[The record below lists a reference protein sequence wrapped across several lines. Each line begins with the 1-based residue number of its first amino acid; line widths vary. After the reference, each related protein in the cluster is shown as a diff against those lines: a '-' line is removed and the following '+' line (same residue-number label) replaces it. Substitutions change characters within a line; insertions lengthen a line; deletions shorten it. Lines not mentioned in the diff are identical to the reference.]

1 MKRVLVLLV
10 LVCLIVSCNVFGNT
24 AFVAN
29 GSSEFKTL
37 VVPKNGQ
44 TDLHSNEPLIQFQF
58 QAVTDNI
65 TINDIGVSVNNS
77 ALISTASVSIK
88 KQNNNDTLN
97 FFLDSLSDNIIDNIM
112 NKGASRT
119 FTVASGDIVTV
130 IINAKVSAS
139 AVPSNRLELK
149 VHSIGSTFGS
159 SSFNSYAV
167 DKTATVNVSG
177 FQGVTVNSVVS
188 DSKILAGH
196 ANFPVLNVE
205 VGPMVGEG
213 LDLGL
218 SVVVEKNSDDII
230 NGVKL
235 CFDVDQDKV
244 IDGEANSVCG
254 DPEEFSENRATPNL
268 NKDNI
273 LIKPDDTT
281 NVLVVYDL
289 STSTP
294 NRSLSKYKAE
304 VTTVLGTGGK
314 SKQEIS
320 ETISGSANPQ
330 GLDLVG
336 VLVNKIA
343 DTPTGNVIPG
353 RVTNDMLIIAVDSVG
368 VTINV
373 AKLKIGN
380 GQGVEFGRNSN
391 EVESIHI
398 FDGTSL
404 ISADAFTSAVSEATV
419 TLNKRILSGDDTN
432 FTIQYVLPGIDEGK
446 IVQAVV
452 KDTSEFQVTVNGTA
466 YIANN
471 GSGTENFKVFNLPIS
486 SEERL
491 VSDVDD
497 KVVLR
502 SVTPKTND
510 LVFVGQQSVPIFDL
524 DILNHKQ
531 EPVVAELTV
540 NANNSD
546 GSSGFSV
553 ENQGIVGISVLN
565 DSGKGGRFLSV
576 SDSDSKQII
585 QFSVPKNSRETYTV
599 GVNVGQDP
607 DAVKNYTL
615 RLDSIQ
621 SGIDVVKLEDIGKT
635 TNFSAATYNI
645 EVSFD
650 SFIDNVATVT
660 VTNNTGAPVTLNR
673 VSLSAFEDGLGGN
686 VVALRVTPSENVVI
700 LAGNKST
707 ILLSVDAVLNAEPM
721 DVVFLPIIEATVSGN
736 AVLLSRYRAVGKF
749 TSPFQTHTRGISQS
763 FSANTAVDPSMV
775 HIDRIEVKKDDNVIG
790 EFLNGDAVTPNSEFI
805 IHMRNPSLWKSVQLE
820 SVSAPHSGS
829 DQDYD
834 AEKGQL
840 ATRTFKGSGSFSLR
854 VTPTDGSP
862 FSIPIRFL
870 MSRSL
875 AVSDPLLYPNPYNTG
890 GGSPLTMSINTTT
903 PSDVEITVYDMR
915 GRAVVAHNHSVP
927 LGYTNVT
934 IPGTGQLA
942 SGMYIAYVVIKSN
955 GESVK
960 KVVRL
965 AVY

>member
-29 GSSEFKTL
+29 GSSVFKTL

-65 TINDIGVSVNNS
+65 TIDDIGVSVNNS

-88 KQNNNDTLN
+88 KQNNNETLN
-97 FFLDSLSDNIIDNIM
+97 FFIGSFFNNAIDNIM
-112 NKGASRT
+112 RNGAFKT

-130 IINAKVSAS
+130 IINAKVSAL

-167 DKTATVNVSG
+167 DKTATVTVSG
-177 FQGVTVNSVVS
+177 FQAVTVNSVVS

-196 ANFPVLNVE
+196 ENFPVLNVE

-213 LDLGL
+213 LDSGL

-230 NGVKL
+230 NRVRL
-235 CFDVDQDKV
+235 CEDIDKDKS
-244 IDGEANSVCG
+244 IDNISDCG
-254 DPEEFSENRATPNL
+254 DYVSFSENRATPNL
-268 NKDNI
+268 SNI
-273 LIKPDDTT
+273 LSSASNTT

-294 NRSLSKYKAE
+294 NGSVNYEAKVS
-304 VTTVLGTGGK
+304 TVLGTGAA
-314 SKQEIS
+314 SNQAIS
-320 ETISGSANPQ
+320 ETTFIGNPL
-330 GLDLVG
+330 LDLNLVG
-336 VLVNKIA
+336 VIVNATA

-353 RVTNDMLIIAVDSVG
+353 NVTNDMLIIEVKPIG
-368 VTINV
+368 VTVNV

-380 GQGVEFGRNSN
+380 GEGVEFQDGQNN
-391 EVESIHI
+391 KVKSIHI

-404 ISADAFTSAVSEATV
+404 SSADSFTSAVSEATV
-419 TLNKRILSGDDTN
+419 TLNKRILSDANTN
-432 FTIQYVLPGIDEGK
+432 FTIQYVLPAFTDNAAT
-446 IVQAVV
+446 VQAVV
-452 KDTSEFQVTVNGTA
+452 KNNSEFQVTVNGTA
-466 YIANN
+466 YIANS

-486 SEERL
+486 SEERS

-502 SVTPKTND
+502 SVTPKTNN

-524 DILNHKQ
+524 DISNDKN
-531 EPVVAELTV
+531 ESVVAELTV
-540 NANNSD
+540 EAIVNSN
-546 GSSGFSV
+546 GSSGFNA
-553 ENQGIVGISVLN
+553 ENQRIVGISVLN
-565 DSGKGGRFLSV
+565 DSGNSVGFLSV
-576 SDSDSKQII
+576 LDSNSKQTI
-585 QFSVPKNSRETYTV
+585 QFSVPKNLDPETYTV

-607 DAVKNYTL
+607 GAVKNYTL

-621 SGIDVVKLEDIGKT
+621 SGIDVVKSEDIKKQT
-635 TNFSAATYNI
+635 HFSVVTYNL
-645 EVSFD
+645 EASFY
-650 SFIDNVATVT
+650 SFIDNVATIT

-700 LAGNKST
+700 PSVGNST
-707 ILLSVDAVLNAEPM
+707 ILLSVDAVLNAETM
-721 DVVFLPIIEATVSGN
+721 DIVFLPIIEATVSGN
-736 AVLLSRYRAVGKF
+736 AVLLSRYRAENNF
-749 TSPFQTHTRGISQS
+749 TSPFQRHTRGIRQS

-775 HIDRIEVKKDDNVIG
+775 HIDRIEVKKGDDVIG
-790 EFLNGDAVTPNSEFI
+790 KFLNGDAVTPNSKFL
-805 IHMRNPSLWKSVQLE
+805 IHMRNPSLWESVQLE
-820 SVSAPHSGS
+820 SVSAPHSDS
-829 DQDYD
+829 DQDYK
-834 AEKGQL
+834 AEEGQL
-840 ATRTFKGSGSFSLR
+840 ETRTFKGSGSFSLR

-875 AVSDPLLYPNPYNTG
+875 AVSDPLLYPNPYNTA
-890 GGSPLTMSINTTT
+890 GGSPLKLSINTTT
-903 PSDVEITVYDMR
+903 PSDVDITLYDMR
-915 GRAVVAHNHSVP
+915 GRAVVAHNQSVP